1 MDRVRAMKLGVI
13 GCGKMGS
20 ALIGG
25 AIRAKAIETTQVIGY
40 DPFPAA
46 GEAFRA
52 ATGAIVS
59 DSLAD
64 LADCDTFLLATKP
77 QQAAAA
83 LDSLKTSGVRDATL
97 VSIAA
102 GLTIDWLEKHS
113 PDGFR
118 IIRSMPNTPA
128 LVGKGASAFARSER
142 AQEGDA
148 AFAGKLL
155 GSVGLA
161 VEVPEPMLDAVTGL
175 SGSGPAYIYLAI
187 EALTDG
193 GIEVGLPRDQ
203 AHQLAAQTVLGAAT
217 MVIETGLPPAE
228 LRDNVTSPGGTTVA
242 GLTSL
247 EESGFRNSLVKA
259 VGAATARAAELG
271 KG

>member
-1 MDRVRAMKLGVI
+1 
-13 GCGKMGS
+13 MGS

-25 AIRAKAIETTQVIGY
+25 AIRANAIAAAEVIGY

-46 GEAFRA
+46 GDAFTA
-52 ATGAIVS
+52 ATGAQVTT
-59 DSLAD
+59 SLTD

-77 QQAAAA
+77 QQAAEA
-83 LDSLKTSGVRDATL
+83 LASLKTSGLREATL

-102 GLTIDWLEKHS
+102 GLTIDWLEEHS
-113 PDGFR
+113 PEGFR
-118 IIRSMPNTPA
+118 IVRSMPNTPA
-128 LVGKGASAFARSER
+128 LVGKGASAYARSDR
-142 AQEGDA
+142 ASENDA

-161 VEVPEPMLDAVTGL
+161 VEVPESMLDAVTGL

-193 GIEVGLPRDQ
+193 GVEVGLPREQ
-203 AHQLAAQTVLGAAT
+203 AHQLAAQTVLGAAA
-217 MVIETGLPPAE
+217 MVLETGRPPAE

-242 GLTSL
+242 GLDSL
-247 EESGFRNSLVKA
+247 EKTGFRNSLIKA
-259 VGAATARAAELG
+259 VAAATARAAELG

>member
-1 MDRVRAMKLGVI
+1 MKLGII

-25 AIRAKAIETTQVIGY
+25 AIRAKAIEAGQIIGY

-46 GEAFRA
+46 AEAFTA
-52 ATGAIVS
+52 ATGAAASSSLS
-59 DSLAD
+59 DLS
-64 LADCDTFLLATKP
+64 DCDTFLLATKP
-77 QQAAAA
+77 QQAAGA
-83 LDSLKTSGVRDATL
+83 LASLKSSGVRDAL
-97 VSIAA
+97 LISIAA
-102 GLTIDWLEKHS
+102 GLTIDWLEIQS
-113 PDGFR
+113 PEGFR

-128 LVGKGASAFARSER
+128 LVGKGASAYARSSR
-142 AQEGDA
+142 ASEDDA
-148 AFAGKLL
+148 AFAGRLL

-161 VEVPEPMLDAVTGL
+161 VEVPETMLNAVTGL

-193 GIEVGLPRDQ
+193 GVEVGLPREQ

-217 MVIETGLPPAE
+217 MVLETGRPPAE

-242 GLTSL
+242 GLASL
-247 EESGFRNSLVKA
+247 EEAGFRNSLISA
-259 VGAATARAAELG
+259 VAAATARAAELANG
-271 KG
+271 

>member
-1 MDRVRAMKLGVI
+1 MKLGVI

-25 AIRAKAIETTQVIGY
+25 AIRAKAIDTSQIIGF

-46 GEAFRA
+46 GEAFTA
-52 ATGAIVS
+52 ATGSPVTS
-59 DSLAD
+59 SLTD

-77 QQAAAA
+77 QQAAEA
-83 LDSLKTSGVRDATL
+83 LESLKNSGVRDATL

-102 GLTIDWLEKHS
+102 GLTIDWLENHS
-113 PDGFR
+113 PEGFR
-118 IIRSMPNTPA
+118 IVRSMPNTPA
-128 LVGKGASAFARSER
+128 LVGKGASAYARSSHATPE
-142 AQEGDA
+142 DA
-148 AFAGKLL
+148 AFADKLL

-161 VEVPEPMLDAVTGL
+161 VEVPESMLDAVTGL

-193 GIEVGLPRDQ
+193 GVEVGLPREQ
-203 AHQLAAQTVLGAAT
+203 AHQLAAQTVLGAAA
-217 MVIETGLPPAE
+217 MVLETGTPPAE
-228 LRDNVTSPGGTTVA
+228 LRSNVTSPGGTTVA

-247 EESGFRNSLVKA
+247 EETGFRASLISA
-259 VGAATARAAELG
+259 VAAATARAAELG